1 MSNIK
6 KIEYCNDNQIPI
18 GNYTVHFY
26 WEKRIH
32 RRVNGLCLEWVSGY
46 TYDAGLGNDYAFTN
60 SKEELYLER
69 ITKDL
74 TYTKKSYVNDIR
86 KAMELDP
93 YKE

>member
-6 KIEYCNDNQIPI
+6 KIEYCGDNQIPI

-26 WEKRIH
+26 WEKKMY
-32 RRVNGLCLEWVSGY
+32 RRVNGLYLEWVGGY
-46 TYDAGLGNDYAFTN
+46 TYDAGLGNDYSFTN
-60 SKEELYLER
+60 SKEDIYLER
-69 ITKDL
+69 ITKGLD
-74 TYTKKSYVNDIR
+74 YTKKSYVDDIR